1 MRDQEAL
8 GGGAVLVGSDDSE
21 VRWEGFD
28 GAEEALSAL
37 NRTQRYLL
45 LAGAWLVGVPLL
57 AVPLMLFGAFP
68 QSTLHS
74 TLVSAFWGL
83 GLIAI
88 FGAWAW
94 QDAPAHGKP
103 QWLAL
108 LCTAAWF
115 LVLFFAV
122 FPYLFA
128 TRGAKQGATASLQF
142 ACLLLAFGVIWI
154 AVPRLFSL
162 VF

>member
-1 MRDQEAL
+1 
-8 GGGAVLVGSDDSE
+8 VIT
-21 VRWEGFD
+21 
-28 GAEEALSAL
+28 LS
-37 NRTQRYLL
+37 RTHRYVL
-45 LAGAWLVGVPLL
+45 LAGAWLLVVPLL

-74 TLVSAFWGL
+74 TLVSAVWGL

-88 FGAWAW
+88 FGAWTW
-94 QDAPAHGKP
+94 QDAPAHGKSH
-103 QWLAL
+103 WLAVA
-108 LCTAAWF
+108 CTAAWF
-115 LVLFFAV
+115 LLFVLAV

-128 TRGAKQGATASLQF
+128 TRGAKQGAIASLQF
-142 ACLLLAFGVIWI
+142 VCLLLAFGVIWI